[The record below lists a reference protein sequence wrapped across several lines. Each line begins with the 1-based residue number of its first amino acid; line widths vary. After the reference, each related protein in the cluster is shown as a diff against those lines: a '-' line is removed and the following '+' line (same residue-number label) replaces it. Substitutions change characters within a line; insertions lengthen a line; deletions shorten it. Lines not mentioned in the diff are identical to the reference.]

1 MSAAPNLRRPIAPL
15 GRPVAP
21 ERPALVPVEVA
32 PSRAQR
38 RGRPRPFYAT
48 VTLGGVFAVVIAQ
61 LLLSLVVS
69 NGAYELSTLASD
81 RAALNREEQQ
91 LRERIDVYGSPQNL
105 ATEAEGLGMVANGS
119 SAVIWLS
126 NGAVEGNVSAAEPGS
141 GVVGSHGNL
150 VANSLLA
157 QQAAAA
163 AAGAATVAPSEPSSS
178 SEDTPETATAAGD
191 AAPTMSGLPTPATH

>member
-15 GRPVAP
+15 GRPAAP

-48 VTLGGVFAVVIAQ
+48 VTLGGVFAVVVAQ

-105 ATEAEGLGMVANGS
+105 ATEAEALGMVANGS

-163 AAGAATVAPSEPSSS
+163 AAVGAATETPTG
-178 SEDTPETATAAGD
+178 SEDTPETATAAGG

>member
-15 GRPVAP
+15 SRPVAP
-21 ERPALVPVEVA
+21 ERPALQPVEIA
-32 PSRAQR
+32 SSRAQR
-38 RGRPRPFYAT
+38 SSRPRPLYAA

-69 NGAYELSTLASD
+69 NGAYELSSLSGE
-81 RAALNREEQQ
+81 RAALGREEQT
-91 LRERIDVYGSPQNL
+91 LRERIDVLGSPQNL

-126 NGAVEGNVSAAEPGS
+126 DGAVDGNVSAAEPGS

-163 AAGAATVAPSEPSSS
+163 AAAEVPSG
-178 SEDTPETATAAGD
+178 SEDTPEAAPATAAT
-191 AAPTMSGLPTPATH
+191 APTMGGLPTPSTHK